1 MGSIMSDDFTAKYRP
16 QKVEELDLISIR
28 EGLTNVLKSGK
39 IPHAFLFAGP
49 RGTGKT
55 SAARIIAKAVNC
67 EKNVYGVSR
76 MADSKK
82 KKTKSQKPS
91 AISQYEPCNQC
102 DQCLSVT
109 GGTNIDVLE
118 IDAASNR
125 GIDDIRELRE
135 KIKLAPAKAQYKVYI
150 IDEVHML
157 TTEAFN
163 ALLKTLEEPPPHAI
177 FILCTTAPEK
187 LPETIISRCLR
198 FNFKRPTIKEIVV
211 KLEKIAKEEKLKVE
225 KQALLEIARGVDGSF
240 RDANKILEQASFE
253 PKEIN
258 LETVKEILG
267 QAVGFDP
274 KKLIGFLANRE
285 TKEAIGEI
293 NRLTESGANLRFYLE
308 QLLEELRGLLLAQ
321 IGVSEWE
328 IGDTEDTG
336 GLLRA
341 LDIEDIKILVELF
354 SQAARELREAL
365 IPQLPLELAV
375 VEWGEGPSPSLRVK
389 EDTRL
394 LASRRSGP
402 AGQEK
407 LDEEKKLVRV
417 TESSDDEIL
426 SSPQTSPQKWGSK
439 NVSFE
444 EINSRWQEV
453 LTYVRPKNHS
463 VEALLRATR
472 PKAIDGQVLTVEVF
486 YKFHKDKLE
495 TEKCRQL
502 VEEAAS
508 EVYQSLVKI
517 KFLLG
522 EKPRTSETHQP
533 GADRSLAEKEQ
544 KRESSSAS
552 LRPDGYRDS
561 AASALPG
568 NGETTDRDIIEVAK
582 EIFSGSIE

>member
-1 MGSIMSDDFTAKYRP
+1 MLDFTAKYRP
-16 QKVEELDLISIR
+16 QKVEELDLVSIR
-28 EGLTNVLKSGK
+28 EGLAKVLKSGK

-55 SAARIIAKAVNC
+55 SAARIIAKAINC
-67 EKNVYGVSR
+67 EKKLKNEKTKKQKGSSVSR
-76 MADSKK
+76 SL
-82 KKTKSQKPS
+82 S
-91 AISQYEPCNQC
+91 AAKGGYEPCNQC

-135 KIKLAPAKAQYKVYI
+135 KIKLAPAKAQYKAYI
-150 IDEVHML
+150 VDEVHML

-163 ALLKTLEEPPPHAI
+163 ALLKTLEEPPPHAV

-198 FNFKRPTIKEIVV
+198 FNFKRPTIKEIVA

-253 PKEIN
+253 SKEID

-274 KKLIGFLANRE
+274 KKLIGFLVNRE
-285 TKEAIGEI
+285 AKEAIGEI

-308 QLLEELRGLLLAQ
+308 QLLEELRGLLLRQYGIEVDGQELA
-321 IGVSEWE
+321 EFNLEKKE
-328 IGDTEDTG
+328 IER
-336 GLLRA
+336 LIR
-341 LDIEDIKILVELF
+341 LF
-354 SQAARELREAL
+354 SQAAIQLREAV

-375 VEWGEGPSPSLRVK
+375 VEWGEGGGAEVRQSSARLQTRPAGSTPSPSGLPRTD
-389 EDTRL
+389 EDLTGSL
-394 LASRRSGP
+394 P
-402 AGQEK
+402 
-407 LDEEKKLVRV
+407 
-417 TESSDDEIL
+417 
-426 SSPQTSPQKWGSK
+426 SPRPRKRGSK
-439 NVSFE
+439 KFSLE
-444 EINSRWQEV
+444 EIHGRWQEV
-453 LTYVRPKNHS
+453 LLWVRPKNHS

-472 PKAIDGQVLTVEVF
+472 PKAIDGQILTVEVF

-502 VEEAAS
+502 VEEAAC
-508 EVYQSLVKI
+508 EVYQGSIKI

-522 EKPRTSETHQP
+522 EKPRTADLPARPAGGPAGKAGVTDKKKEFTETSVKP
-533 GADRSLAEKEQ
+533 APKPV
-544 KRESSSAS
+544 SSA
-552 LRPDGYRDS
+552 G
-561 AASALPG
+561 PG

>member
-1 MGSIMSDDFTAKYRP
+1 MSDDFTAKYRP
-16 QKVEELDLISIR
+16 QKVEELDLISIQ
-28 EGLTNVLKSGK
+28 EGLTKVLKSGK

-67 EKNVYGVSR
+67 LEQTTNLPV
-76 MADSKK
+76 D
-82 KKTKSQKPS
+82 KTGNKGKRVHPESSPRG
-91 AISQYEPCNQC
+91 EPCNQC
-102 DQCLSVT
+102 HQCLSIT
-109 GGTNIDVLE
+109 GGANIDVLE

-198 FNFKRPTIKEIVV
+198 FNFKRPTIKEIVA

-253 PKEIN
+253 SREIN

-308 QLLEELRGLLLAQ
+308 QLLEELRGLLLRQYGIEVDGQELA
-321 IGVSEWE
+321 EFNLEKME
-328 IGDTEDTG
+328 IET
-336 GLLRA
+336 LIR
-341 LDIEDIKILVELF
+341 LF
-354 SQAARELREAL
+354 SRAAIQLKEAV

-375 VEWGEGPSPSLRVK
+375 VEWGEGLGAGEPALR
-389 EDTRL
+389 ESAR
-394 LASRRSGP
+394 P
-402 AGQEK
+402 AGSTPSSSGLPQT
-407 LDEEKKLVRV
+407 DEDFA
-417 TESSDDEIL
+417 ESSPPL
-426 SSPQTSPQKWGSK
+426 RLKKGKKSNFSL
-439 NVSFE
+439 E
-444 EINSRWQEV
+444 EIQSRWQEV
-453 LTYVRPKNHS
+453 LTCVRPRNHS

-495 TEKCRQL
+495 TEKCRKL
-502 VEEAAS
+502 VEEAAC
-508 EVYQSLVKI
+508 EVYQGLVKI

-522 EKPRTSETHQP
+522 EKPRTTGLP
-533 GADRSLAEKEQ
+533 AGKAGATEKKTDYTE
-544 KRESSSAS
+544 KSVKPA
-552 LRPDGYRDS
+552 PKPVPTTG
-561 AASALPG
+561 PG

-582 EIFSGSIE
+582 EIFSGTVE